1 LSETITDIES
11 RVPHAGD
18 MVLINEVRQHD
29 EHTITCRAR
38 TGPLESHP
46 LGRKGRLPA
55 TALAEYGAQA
65 MAVHGGLLAAAD
77 APPREG
83 RLVSLGELSLS
94 VPALE
99 EPTELTI
106 RAERVGGSVVGEI
119 YRFEVL
125 DETRTLASGQA
136 TVMFPNPGEAA

>member
-1 LSETITDIES
+1 MSETITDIEQ

-18 MVLINEVRQHD
+18 MVLINEVRRHD
-29 EHTITCRAR
+29 DSHIVCRAR
-38 TGPLESHP
+38 TGPLETHP

-65 MAVHGGLLAAAD
+65 MAVHGSLLAAAGE
-77 APPREG
+77 PPREG
-83 RLVSLGELSLS
+83 RLVSLSELSLQ

-99 EPTELTI
+99 SPTELTI
-106 RAERVGGSVVGEI
+106 RAERVGGSVVGEV

-125 DETRTLASGQA
+125 EDDALLASGQA
-136 TVMFPNPGEAA
+136 TVMFPNRGKAA